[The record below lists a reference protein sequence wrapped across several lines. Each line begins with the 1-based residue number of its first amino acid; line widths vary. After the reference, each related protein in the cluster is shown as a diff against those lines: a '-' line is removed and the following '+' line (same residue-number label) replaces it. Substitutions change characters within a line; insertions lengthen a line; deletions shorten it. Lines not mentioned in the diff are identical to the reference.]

1 MEVGGD
7 DGRCWRFSFRSPT
20 ASSFHLEDAATGILT
35 TVDGWKLRA
44 KMYKL
49 KTADGGERV
58 VKKFVKLDDD
68 QLRRLQCQASQPQT
82 PNTLTQSD
90 DLLARKVSAMM
101 LKPIEVYA
109 KSLFERPDER
119 DDILR

>member
-1 MEVGGD
+1 
-7 DGRCWRFSFRSPT
+7 
-20 ASSFHLEDAATGILT
+20 
-35 TVDGWKLRA
+35 
-44 KMYKL
+44 MYKM

-68 QLRRLQCQASQPQT
+68 QLRLLQCQTSQSQT

-90 DLLARKVSAMM
+90 DLLARKVSDMIF
-101 LKPIEVYA
+101 KPIEVYA

-119 DDILR
+119 DNILRLR